1 VAFTPVGAKLPFSN
15 HADEGVGE
23 AAMKIA
29 LFILLSAVL
38 ATPFVAALAASGV
51 NP

>member
-1 VAFTPVGAKLPFSN
+1 
-15 HADEGVGE
+15 
-23 AAMKIA
+23 MKIA
-29 LFILLSAVL
+29 LFILLSAAM